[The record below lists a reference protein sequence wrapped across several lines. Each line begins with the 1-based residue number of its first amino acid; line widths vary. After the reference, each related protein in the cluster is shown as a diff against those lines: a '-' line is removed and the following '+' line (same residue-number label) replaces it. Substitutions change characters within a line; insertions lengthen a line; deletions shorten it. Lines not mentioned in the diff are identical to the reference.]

1 MGPPMPKST
10 TPIRFLFLLL
20 AVALWPG
27 AAAASP
33 SQRITPVVR
42 AVNTI
47 MSSVV
52 SIGTNERRVVL
63 KDPYEQF
70 FSEFF
75 DPHYRY
81 VTEYI
86 PLGSGVVVDAGGL
99 ILTNYH
105 VVARARNIRVRLAS
119 GEEFAAIPV
128 ARAKVNDLC
137 LLELQSFPASQSL
150 TAAEFALPGD
160 LLLGETVVTVGN
172 PFGLEHSVAQGV
184 LSAINRSYYLGN
196 DMVFNDILQTD
207 AAINPGNSG
216 GPLVNLDG
224 QLIGINLAIRK
235 DAQGIG
241 FAIPLERIEKVL
253 TSWLV
258 PERRSAACLG
268 LVPGTQVAEG
278 KARVVVETVQPDS
291 PAEAAGLRP
300 GMVVE
305 TANGAPVQRGVDLGR
320 ILFRLRAGDSLD
332 LQMGNGRTVKLKPRP
347 MTPEELIRQRL
358 GLRVQPLNEAL
369 SRALGIPSQFRALA
383 ISDIDPASDLAQ
395 FRNQYGNLL
404 RRGDLLVNINGQET
418 ATIEGLARLL
428 EGTHSGMTARIV
440 FYAIDTV
447 NRRVTV
453 SPLEVEVNLD

>member
-1 MGPPMPKST
+1 MSKST
-10 TPIRFLFLLL
+10 LSILVFLAFLVLGF
-20 AVALWPG
+20 WPG
-27 AAAASP
+27 TGAAVP

-47 MSSVV
+47 MPSVV

-63 KDPYEQF
+63 KDAYEQY

-119 GEEFAAIPV
+119 GEEYAAIPV

-137 LLELQSFPASQSL
+137 LLELQGFPANQSL
-150 TAAEFALPGD
+150 VAAQFALPDD

-172 PFGLEHSVAQGV
+172 PFGLEQSVAQGV
-184 LSAINRSYYLGN
+184 LSAKNRSYYLGN

-253 TSWLV
+253 TSWLI
-258 PERRSAACLG
+258 PERRSPACLG
-268 LVPGTQVAEG
+268 LVPGTQVVDGQLRA
-278 KARVVVETVQPDS
+278 VIQTVRPDS

-305 TANGAPVQRGVDLGR
+305 AANGVPVERGIDLGR
-320 ILFRLRAGDSLD
+320 ILFRLGDGDPLE
-332 LQMGNGRTVKLKPRP
+332 LNVGRGKTVALKSRR
-347 MTPEELIRQRL
+347 MTPEELVQQRL

-369 SRALGIPSQFRALA
+369 ARALGVPGQFRALA
-383 ISDIDPASDLAQ
+383 ISEIDPASDIAQ

-404 RRGDLLVNINGQET
+404 RRGDLLVSVNGNET
-418 ATIEGLARLL
+418 TTVEGLAKLL
-428 EGTHSGMTARIV
+428 EGTHGGMTARIV